1 MRADK
6 RRIQTAV
13 LGGAGSEEP
22 LMLPMEAIELDAF
35 RHAHESDTFWCGTL
49 LGGCG
54 GQLTTKLYTDRAC
67 HFAHHPDPDGLP
79 HVCGRAAR
87 GVNSADHL
95 YVKSAAAAWLADRG
109 EQATFAYTRPEGGP
123 LGSVVDVRWRHGALR
138 VHLDQTAAP
147 VWDDAVEPVLGT
159 MVPVDRDTLVRRW
172 YVHRIR
178 LDSEG
183 TARRVRI
190 GTEAFARPT
199 EWFALDECE
208 MTERGLSTP
217 AVERIIRSRSTPP
230 PARQAPGKDRKAPDV
245 RIRAQVLFRRIEEA
259 RAVGSV
265 VVVVRVSHT
274 LAALDGV
281 DHETQTQIDTV
292 LKDAKVWLQEQAV
305 ARQEMFT
312 RLSEAVAEGN
322 VQETRGLL
330 TRVNAIAAHDRTD
343 TETQTA
349 REAASF
355 LAGMLRQQEETARKL
370 HAAAEAKEEA
380 RRRVARQK
388 TEALQQVR
396 KTLRTLRRHGRTMPG
411 TEQRRRVAMLT
422 DLAAKAGDQ
431 LSRSEAHQIEAWKA
445 RVQRER
451 ETAAPEEHAHP
462 GDRASQSV
470 QPAQPRP
477 MGRKVPLHEKV
488 ARRFWLRRHCP
499 VCDAQAGQACT
510 DPGEPGGEAVRRE
523 HGHDERIEPI
533 VKEREAA
540 TRANKARE
548 PEDRRTQRGSASM
561 VPYYRLMKIS
571 CPVCQAKPD
580 AECALPA
587 GSHQARVDILTR
599 YRNRSSGRRR

>member
-13 LGGAGSEEP
+13 LGEAGSEEP

-35 RHAHESDTFWCGTL
+35 RHAHERDTFWCGTL

-109 EQATFAYTRPEGGP
+109 EQATFTYTRPEGAPIGC
-123 LGSVVDVRWRHGALR
+123 VVDVRWQHGALR
-138 VHLDQTAAP
+138 VHLDHTVAP
-147 VWDDAVEPVLGT
+147 VWDNAVEPVLGT
-159 MVPVDRDTLVRRW
+159 TVPVDRDTLVRRW

-183 TARRVRI
+183 TARHVRI

-199 EWFALDECE
+199 EWFALDECD

-217 AVERIIRSRSTPP
+217 ALARIIRSRSTPP
-230 PARQAPGKDRKAPDV
+230 PARPAARTDRKSPDAQT
-245 RIRAQVLFRRIEEA
+245 RTQVLFRRIEEA

-265 VVVVRVSHT
+265 VMVARMSHA
-274 LAALDGV
+274 LATLDGV
-281 DHETQTQIDTV
+281 SQETRTQINTV
-292 LKDAKVWLQEQAV
+292 LQDAKLWLQEQTA

-312 RLSEAVAEGN
+312 QLSKAVAEGN
-322 VQETRGLL
+322 VQKARGLL

-349 REAASF
+349 GAAADF
-355 LAGMLRQQEETARKL
+355 LAGMLGQQEETAQKL

-380 RRRVARQK
+380 RRKAARQK
-388 TEALQQVR
+388 TDALQQVR
-396 KTLRTLRRHGRTMPG
+396 TTLRTLRRHSRTMLG

-422 DLAAKAGDQ
+422 DLAAEAGDQ
-431 LSRSEAHQIEAWKA
+431 LSRSEVNQIEAWKA
-445 RVQRER
+445 RMQRER
-451 ETAAPEEHAHP
+451 KPAAPEE
-462 GDRASQSV
+462 R
-470 QPAQPRP
+470 AQP
-477 MGRKVPLHEKV
+477 GGS
-488 ARRFWLRRHCP
+488 RR
-499 VCDAQAGQACT
+499 
-510 DPGEPGGEAVRRE
+510 
-523 HGHDERIEPI
+523 
-533 VKEREAA
+533 
-540 TRANKARE
+540 
-548 PEDRRTQRGSASM
+548 
-561 VPYYRLMKIS
+561 
-571 CPVCQAKPD
+571 
-580 AECALPA
+580 
-587 GSHQARVDILTR
+587 
-599 YRNRSSGRRR
+599 